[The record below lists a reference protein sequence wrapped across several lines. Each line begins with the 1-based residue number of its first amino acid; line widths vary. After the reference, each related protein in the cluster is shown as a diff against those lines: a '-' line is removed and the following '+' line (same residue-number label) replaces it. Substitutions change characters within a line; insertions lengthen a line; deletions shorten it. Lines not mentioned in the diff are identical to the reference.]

1 MSQKGAHTHSTHTR
15 AYKPCTHACT
25 AHTHAPYAHV
35 YHAHSTHR
43 HTHITLVSLL
53 NLCLQPAYPN
63 GPYTLLKIY
72 SYKLHC
78 QSGLGPGARRDHGEE
93 WPLSCS
99 LGSHLCTQ
107 TQHHPGAKMAGLE
120 GLKGPASWAGGGAR
134 LDGWGGDGVHREGP
148 HRLVLQVRRQEVDL
162 VPLFLFI
169 YRYLQ
174 KKVMSNR
181 PQSCKR
187 NAPPPSLPPNEP
199 PAHPRTP

>member
-1 MSQKGAHTHSTHTR
+1 MHTCMQSTHT
-15 AYKPCTHACT
+15 P
-25 AHTHAPYAHV
+25 HTHM
-35 YHAHSTHR
+35 
-43 HTHITLVSLL
+43 HITRIPHTDTLTSCWSLL
-53 NLCLQPAYPN
+53 NLHLQPAYPN

-78 QSGLGPGARRDHGEE
+78 QSGLGPGARRDHGKE

-120 GLKGPASWAGGGAR
+120 GLKGPASWAGEGAR
-134 LDGWGGDGVHREGP
+134 LDGRGRGMGCTERDRTSLSCRYEW
-148 HRLVLQVRRQEVDL
+148 QKVDL